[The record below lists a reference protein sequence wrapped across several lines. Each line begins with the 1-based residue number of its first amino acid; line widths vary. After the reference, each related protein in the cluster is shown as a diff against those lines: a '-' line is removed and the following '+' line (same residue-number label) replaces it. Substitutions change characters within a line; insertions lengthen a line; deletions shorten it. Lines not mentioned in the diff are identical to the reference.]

1 MTFAHRAEAGR
12 RLAALIARR
21 CLGDVVVLG
30 LPRGGMP
37 VAAEVA
43 DVLRAPLDVLPVRR
57 LTAPA
62 RPELAFGAIG
72 EDGVRVINR
81 AAVRSLGLSPED
93 IAAVEV
99 RERAELVRLSHRFR
113 NGGVSLSV
121 EGRTAVIV
129 DDGVATGATAHAACL
144 IARQRGADRVVLAVP
159 VAPRGWTRRL
169 RDVADDLIC
178 LDEPRRFYAVGQ
190 FYDDFPATTDEEVR
204 DILRRAAK
212 AVDRVGGAKGLWSSG
227 PAGVRLG
234 V

>member
-12 RLAALIARR
+12 RLAALVARR
-21 CLGDVVVLG
+21 CLDDVVVLG

-43 DVLRAPLDVLPVRR
+43 AVLRAPLDVLPVRR
-57 LTAPA
+57 LTAPS

-81 AAVRSLGLSPED
+81 AAVRSLRLNPDE

-99 RERAELVRLSHRFR
+99 RERAELVRLSRR
-113 NGGVSLSV
+113 YRDGGASLSL

-144 IARQRGADRVVLAVP
+144 IARQRGAEGVVLAVP

-169 RDVADDLIC
+169 REVADDLIC

-204 DILRRAAK
+204 GILRQAAE
-212 AVDRVGGAKGLWSSG
+212 AVERVAT
-227 PAGVRLG
+227 
-234 V
+234 